1 MMTPLE
7 EMLNELGLRI
17 ALDLDA
23 EMSRA
28 DYLKAVWQNA
38 IVTAPADI
46 FDGGTIFHTHDPL
59 TGECLEFHK
68 ITYGSDTVAEIE
80 GVVVC
85 RL

>member
-1 MMTPLE
+1 MTPLE
-7 EMLNELGLRI
+7 EMLNELGLRV
-17 ALDLDA
+17 ALDLDPL
-23 EMSRA
+23 MSRA
-28 DYLKAVWQNA
+28 DYLKAVWENA

-46 FDGGTIFHTHDPL
+46 FDGGNAFHTHDPM
-59 TGECLEFHK
+59 TGECLVFEK